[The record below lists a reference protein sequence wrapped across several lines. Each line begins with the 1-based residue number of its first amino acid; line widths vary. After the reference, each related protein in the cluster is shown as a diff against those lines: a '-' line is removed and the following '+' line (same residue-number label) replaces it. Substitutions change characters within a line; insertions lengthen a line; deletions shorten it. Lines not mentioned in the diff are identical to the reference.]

1 MYFSLA
7 RTILC
12 LYVIAYQVFAYPLFA
27 QSKQYEQVRATLR
40 ENPLE
45 ANSQAHV
52 YLQTSILSKDTFEI
66 VRSYQTLGVVHK
78 QLNQNDSAAYYLNLG
93 LNLAKKQDD
102 VEMQSLC
109 LNGLGVVYKSAG
121 QYEKAVNVYKQA
133 LEIAQSLNDSNIVS
147 KVLNNIAVVL
157 QLQGENSKALELF
170 LQALEIKE
178 KLNETKSL
186 IPAYN
191 NIAII
196 YIEAKRFKEAEKY
209 INKAEQ
215 VLNQYPDLA
224 QEAILLTNKAQIL
237 AGLSKKDEA
246 ILAFQRAI
254 EIREKNQDK
263 LGVAT
268 TTLFFA
274 EFWKNENNYEKSK
287 KYYLKAHD
295 NLVELNSF
303 LYLDQIAYKLGEI
316 HYILKDFKQAK
327 KWFAKCL
334 DISLQS
340 NTNKYVLDAYEFLSK
355 ISYISQEYE
364 EAYHYLKLT
373 KILSDS
379 IQASE
384 SEKRLN
390 DLQTRFENEYN
401 QRTIASL
408 RALAEMQEREKQKN
422 FLFFIFTFAAFVIA
436 FFAAILFYRQ
446 YHISKKVSSELK
458 DLNEELNK
466 RNEELSIAKQKA
478 EDASRIKS
486 EFIANVSHEFRTP
499 MNAVI
504 GMSNLLAETDLNA
517 EQRNYLVA
525 IKNSSANLL
534 LLLNDILDFSSVEAG
549 HLKLNYESFVLGECL
564 QTQLEQFNLEVNN
577 KGVLFEY
584 YLPEEL
590 NRAIW
595 IDKSRFCQVVNN
607 LLNNALK
614 FTESG
619 KISFSIDL
627 LSKERTLN
635 GYFYNLRFSVRDTGV
650 GIPHEMQ
657 EKIFELFKQA
667 DSSLTRKYTGLGIG
681 LSVAQKLVRAMGG
694 ELKVE
699 SEAGEGST
707 FYFELKLKT
716 DDSQTPARKNDN
728 NQFNPA
734 LGKHFPMQILIA
746 EDNRLNQDLLRI
758 TLEKMGFS
766 PVLAENGKVA
776 VDMLENQNFDLIFMD
791 IQMPVLDGLEATRII
806 KEKYKEKSPVIVALT
821 ADAIG
826 GSKKAYIDSGM
837 DDYISKP
844 FQPKELK
851 ECIQKWF
858 EIRSAKS

>member
-1 MYFSLA
+1 MYFRFQKAL
-7 RTILC
+7 I
-12 LYVIAYQVFAYPLFA
+12 YLFLIGYAFCGHQLFSQISEYEQIRNALKENPIKANELA
-27 QSKQYEQVRATLR
+27 QSYLKLR
-40 ENPLE
+40 IQE
-45 ANSQAHV
+45 
-52 YLQTSILSKDTFEI
+52 KDTFEMM
-66 VRSYQTLGVVHK
+66 RTYQTLGVIHK
-78 QLNQNDSAAYYLNLG
+78 QMNQNDSAAYFLNKG
-93 LNLAKKQDD
+93 LSLAQAHNN

-121 QYEKAVNVYKQA
+121 QFEKAIKAYEQA
-133 LEIAQSLNDSNIVS
+133 LEIAQGLSDSNIIS

-178 KLNETKSL
+178 KLSESKAL

-196 YIEAKRFKEAEKY
+196 YIEAKRFTEAEKY
-209 INKAEQ
+209 ITKAENILQ
-215 VLNQYPDLA
+215 EYPDIA
-224 QEAILLTNKAQIL
+224 QEAILLTNKAQIF
-237 AGLSKKDEA
+237 AGLKKNDEA
-246 ILAFQRAI
+246 ILTFQRAI

-268 TTLFFA
+268 TTLYFA
-274 EFWKNENNYEKSK
+274 EFWKNENNFDKSK
-287 KYYLKAHD
+287 KYYLKAYD
-295 NLVELNSF
+295 NLLEINSLLN
-303 LYLDQIAYKLGEI
+303 LDQICFKLGELY
-316 HYILKDFKQAK
+316 YISKDFKQSK
-327 KWFAKCL
+327 IWFARCL
-334 DISLQS
+334 DVSSQS
-340 NTNKYVLDAYEFLSK
+340 KANKYVLDAYEFLSK
-355 ISYISQEYE
+355 ISYIGQEYE

-384 SEKRLN
+384 SERRLSE
-390 DLQTRFENEYN
+390 LQTRFENEYN

-422 FLFFIFTFAAFVIA
+422 FLFFVFTFAAFVIA
-436 FFAAILFYRQ
+436 LLAAILFYRQ

-458 DLNEELNK
+458 FLNEELNL
-466 RNEELSIAKQKA
+466 RNDELSIAKQKA

-499 MNAVI
+499 MNAII
-504 GMSNLLAETDLNA
+504 GMSNLLTETSLST
-517 EQRNYLVA
+517 EQSNYLNA

-564 QTQLEQFNLEVNN
+564 QSQLEQFNLEVNN
-577 KGVLFEY
+577 KGILFEY
-584 YLPEEL
+584 YLPDEL
-590 NRAIW
+590 NTAVW
-595 IDKSRFCQVVNN
+595 IDKSRFCQVINN

-619 KISFSIDL
+619 KVIFSIDL

-635 GYFYNLRFSVRDTGV
+635 GYFYNLRFSVSDTGM
-650 GIPHEMQ
+650 GIPPAMQ

-716 DDSQTPARKNDN
+716 DDSQTPARKTDN

-734 LGKHFPMQILIA
+734 LGKQFPMQILVA

-758 TLEKMGFS
+758 TLEKMGYN
-766 PVLAENGKVA
+766 PTMAENGKVA
-776 VDMLENQNFDLIFMD
+776 VDLLEEQNFDLIFMD

>member
-1 MYFSLA
+1 MFFPIPKVFILVFLA
-7 RTILC
+7 
-12 LYVIAYQVFAYPLFA
+12 AYLLTGQHLMSQPNAYD
-27 QSKQYEQVRATLR
+27 QIRITLKDSPNEAKKLALAYL
-40 ENPLE
+40 EN
-45 ANSQAHV
+45 SV
-52 YLQTSILSKDTFEI
+52 SSKDTIEMM
-66 VRSYQTLGVVHK
+66 RTYQTLGVIFK
-78 QLNQNDSAAYYLNLG
+78 QLNENDSASYYLNMG
-93 LNLAKKQDD
+93 LALAQKQNNI
-102 VEMQSLC
+102 EMQSLC

-121 QYEKAVNVYKQA
+121 QYDKAIQA
-133 LEIAQSLNDSNIVS
+133 YEQAMEIAQSINDSNIQS

-157 QLQGENSKALELF
+157 QLQGENSKALEMF
-170 LQALEIKE
+170 LLALEIKE
-178 KLNETKSL
+178 KLNESKSL

-196 YIEAKRFKEAEKY
+196 YIEARRFNEAEKY
-209 INKAEQ
+209 ILKAEQ
-215 VLNQYPDLA
+215 ILGNNPDLA

-237 AGLSKKDEA
+237 AGLKKKDDA

-254 EIREKNQDK
+254 EIREKIDDK
-263 LGVAT
+263 LGLAT

-274 EFWKNENNYEKSK
+274 EFWKNENNFEKSK
-287 KYYLKAHD
+287 KYYLKAHS
-295 NLVELNSF
+295 NLLEVNSMLN
-303 LYLDQIAYKLGEI
+303 LDQIAYKLGELY
-316 HYILKDFKQAK
+316 YISKDFKQAK

-334 DISLQS
+334 DVSSQS
-340 NTNKYVLDAYEFLSK
+340 KTNKYVLDAYEFLSK
-355 ISYISQEYE
+355 ISYLGQEYE

-384 SEKRLN
+384 SERRLSE
-390 DLQTRFENEYN
+390 LQTRFENEYN

-408 RALAEMQEREKQKN
+408 RSLAEMQEREKQKN
-422 FLFFIFTFAAFVIA
+422 FLFFVITFAAFVVA
-436 FFAAILFYRQ
+436 LLAAILFYRQ
-446 YHISKKVSSELK
+446 YHISQKVSAELT

-466 RNEELSIAKQKA
+466 RHDELSIAKQKA

-504 GMSNLLAETDLNA
+504 GMSNLLAETNLSS
-517 EQRNYLVA
+517 EQRNYLNA
-525 IKNSSANLL
+525 IKNSSSNLL

-549 HLKLNYESFVLGECL
+549 HLKLNYEAFVLGECL
-564 QTQLEQFNLEVNN
+564 QNLLEQFNLDVNN
-577 KGVLFEY
+577 KGILFEY
-584 YLPEEL
+584 HLPDEL
-590 NRAIW
+590 NNAIW
-595 IDKSRFCQVVNN
+595 VDKSRFCQVINN

-619 KISFSIDL
+619 KVVFSIDL
-627 LSKERTLN
+627 LSKERTIN
-635 GYFYNLRFSVRDTGV
+635 GYFYHLRFSVSDTGM
-650 GIPHEMQ
+650 GIPHTMQ

-667 DSSLTRKYTGLGIG
+667 DASLTRKYTGLGIG

-699 SEAGEGST
+699 SELGKGSR
-707 FYFELKLKT
+707 FYFELKLKS
-716 DDSQTPARKNDN
+716 DESQAPTRKKEENS
-728 NQFNPA
+728 FNPS
-734 LGKHFPMQILIA
+734 LGIKYPMRILIA

-776 VDMLENQNFDLIFMD
+776 VDMLENQDFDLIFMD
-791 IQMPVLDGLEATRII
+791 IQMPVIDGLEATRLI
-806 KEKYKEKSPVIVALT
+806 KEKYKEKSPIIVALT

-844 FQPKELK
+844 FQPHELK

-858 EIRSAKS
+858 ETRVSNS